1 MNQFYGLARVIPE
14 KTESAPTPC
23 TSLLGALPP
32 HEHAGSDKA
41 STISVQLKHL
51 FSELERVLAALET
64 ANTSVRTQWRPLC
77 ALKLCVAA
85 GGDKPAH
92 FRHLSKCTDGF
103 VGICTFRR
111 MCRD

>member
-23 TSLLGALPP
+23 TCLLGALPP

-92 FRHLSKCTDGF
+92 FRHLFEVHRRFCGHLYFSKN
-103 VGICTFRR
+103 VS
-111 MCRD
+111 